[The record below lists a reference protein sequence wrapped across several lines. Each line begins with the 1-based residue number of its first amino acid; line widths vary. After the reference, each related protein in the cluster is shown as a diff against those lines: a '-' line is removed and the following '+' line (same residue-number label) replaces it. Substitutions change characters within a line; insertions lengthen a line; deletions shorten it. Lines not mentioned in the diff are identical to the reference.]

1 MIRIPL
7 GLVVLKWDGELGA
20 VIEAFFP
27 KNLTITPN
35 LANQIFSMHFSGD
48 LSISNDLISLQ
59 VSDKKV
65 ISQLL
70 NFGSIKRSVTLIM
83 HKYESTQNKEKKLK
97 EISKEIKSN
106 LDYGLKNLESLYKQQ
121 FSLKK

>member
-20 VIEAFFP
+20 IIEAFFP
-27 KNLTITPN
+27 KSLAITPN
-35 LANQIFSMHFSGD
+35 FANQIFSLHFSGD
-48 LSISNDLISLQ
+48 LSVSNDLINLQ